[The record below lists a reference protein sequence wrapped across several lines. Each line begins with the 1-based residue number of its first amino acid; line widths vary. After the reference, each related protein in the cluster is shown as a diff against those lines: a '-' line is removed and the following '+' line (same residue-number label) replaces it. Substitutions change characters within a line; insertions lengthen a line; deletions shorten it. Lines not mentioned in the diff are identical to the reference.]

1 MNKQLTETER
11 NNLIAMIGHFV
22 DTLIM
27 ITLYVLQAASDAR
40 PWWQVALG
48 AVLGFGIVL
57 AEYICYKGNR
67 EASIIKH
74 LVGVGFAVFF
84 TFMYFTANIPWYFV
98 FTIPMIFVVSVYN
111 DTKYSLMVSGG
122 VVAEVILAV
131 ILGYNTG
138 RFGYMGNQVAVLQ
151 IIISILVS
159 AYAFLTSRTLQKNSY
174 DKMVNINNAKKDTE
188 KVLEDISSMSDAAKE
203 GMEAIHCELRKL
215 MEASE
220 ATKDAM
226 EDVTKGA
233 TDTAEAVQDQ
243 IIQTDTIQDKISMVD
258 SAVAGITQSM
268 SESVTA
274 MDNGRKNIDS
284 LVNEVDNSVKNGE
297 DVAEK
302 LKTLDTYMKEMN
314 SIVELI
320 GGITSQ
326 TSLLSLNAS
335 IEAARAGE
343 AGKGFAVVAN
353 EIGGLA
359 AQTSSTVGSINGIT
373 TEVNQA
379 VKNME
384 ACMKETLSFLEETVL
399 KDYSGFMDVA
409 EKYTKDASGFENNMK
424 SIGKEVDT
432 LLAAIVEIADSV
444 DGITT
449 TVGEAAQNITSI
461 AQKTQDVS
469 RLVEG
474 NVELMDTNAE
484 NVVKLQQIADMF
496 QD

>member
-48 AVLGFGIVL
+48 AVLGFGIVR
-57 AEYICYKGNR
+57 AECICYKGNR

-343 AGKGFAVVAN
+343 AGKGFAVVAT
-353 EIGGLA
+353 EI
-359 AQTSSTVGSINGIT
+359 SSM
-373 TEVNQA
+373 A
-379 VKNME
+379 V
-384 ACMKETLSFLEETVL
+384 
-399 KDYSGFMDVA
+399 
-409 EKYTKDASGFENNMK
+409 
-424 SIGKEVDT
+424 
-432 LLAAIVEIADSV
+432 
-444 DGITT
+444 
-449 TVGEAAQNITSI
+449 
-461 AQKTQDVS
+461 
-469 RLVEG
+469 
-474 NVELMDTNAE
+474 
-484 NVVKLQQIADMF
+484 
-496 QD
+496 

>member
-203 GMEAIHCELRKL
+203 GMEGIHCELRKL

-343 AGKGFAVVAN
+343 AGKGFAVVAT
-353 EIGGLA
+353 EISSMAVQTDEATVHITELINNVSEALVEVVQVIYNMIEGINAEKRGA
-359 AQTSSTVGSINGIT
+359 ANAAESFEDIRKSTSLIKENVESLNASVVELKDANKVIIDSIQTISAISEEVSAHAGQTSQAEEKNTEILSGI
-373 TEVNQA
+373 
-379 VKNME
+379 
-384 ACMKETLSFLEETVL
+384 
-399 KDYSGFMDVA
+399 A
-409 EKYTKDASGFENNMK
+409 EKMEGLMK
-424 SIGKEVDT
+424 VMK
-432 LLAAIVEIADSV
+432 
-444 DGITT
+444 
-449 TVGEAAQNITSI
+449 
-461 AQKTQDVS
+461 K
-469 RLVEG
+469 
-474 NVELMDTNAE
+474 
-484 NVVKLQQIADMF
+484 
-496 QD
+496 